1 MKCPTCGKAVRKGE
15 PVCSNCGAMA
25 PGAAPAVSASR
36 SQEFQLPSLKELK
49 KSPQREPGP
58 APEER
63 GWPALDTLEE
73 EETPHAPAEEAAPR
87 PKPPAWVRFISPL
100 FFVVLFLVTQFW
112 LRDSGRPNR
121 EAGEGAEASQPTL
134 RQGGFTGEIPE
145 GRMVETRTVFS
156 LESDR
161 QIVFVSTW
169 RGSPDSHSY
178 SVEWYSPDG
187 TAHSYSD
194 VTPRAAPGGDGFSII
209 ATMDL
214 ETSLPLGEWRAEV
227 SQDEEIVSR
236 YAFRLN
242 E

>member
-1 MKCPTCGKAVRKGE
+1 
-15 PVCSNCGAMA
+15 MA
-25 PGAAPAVSASR
+25 PGAAPEVLVS
-36 SQEFQLPSLKELK
+36 QPQGFQIPSLKELK
-49 KSPQREPGP
+49 KSPRTEP
-58 APEER
+58 ALEPEER
-63 GWPALDTLEE
+63 GWPPFDTLEE
-73 EETPHAPAEEAAPR
+73 EVPPRAPAEEAAPR

-112 LRDSGRPNR
+112 LRDSGRPR
-121 EAGEGAEASQPTL
+121 RDLPGGSGASQPTL
-134 RQGGFTGEIPE
+134 REGGFTGEIPE

-156 LESDR
+156 LENDR

-169 RGSPDSHSY
+169 SGSPGGHSY

-187 TAHSYSD
+187 GAHSYSD
-194 VTPRAAPGGDGFSII
+194 VAPSAAPGGEGFLII

-214 ETSLPLGEWRAEV
+214 DASLSLGEWRAEV

-236 YAFRLN
+236 YAFRL